1 MKTMLL
7 LALGLLLVVAP
18 VGASAAPAEGDLD
31 LMYLADMQPLDTNS
45 VQGRQTRTL
54 LVRAEMDGT
63 LYESSLGLRA
73 PRAIPV
79 YATYGLGRKY
89 ARFQARIGLPDNIPT
104 RSRLSY
110 ELEADGQSIYKS
122 PIIRAGDRS
131 ILVDLDVSSVQK
143 LTLRGRALDATGGYL
158 LVWADAKLLPP
169 GAAPPP
175 AAPPPAGDTAAAGPA
190 ASRDATWT
198 LETRDVE
205 AFAAALKRGIDA
217 HAGGAAGTVVLAE
230 FRGIDLAS
238 ATAPRAFAEELS
250 TALIRQRVHLVE
262 RGRLETALREMKLAP
277 DAGLEP
283 ASAKEL
289 GRRAGAALLIVGS
302 LADRGATVVANARV
316 LRAATGAALW
326 AERAE
331 LRKAR

>member
-1 MKTMLL
+1 MKLMPA
-7 LALGLLLVVAP
+7 LALSLLLLLVPCGAP
-18 VGASAAPAEGDLD
+18 AAPAEGDLD
-31 LMYLADMQPLDTNS
+31 VIYLADMQPLDTNS
-45 VQGRQTRTL
+45 VQANRRPGTSV
-54 LVRAEMDGT
+54 VRAEMDGT

-73 PRAIPV
+73 LRAVPV
-79 YATYGLGRKY
+79 SATFGLGRKY
-89 ARFQARIGLPDNIPT
+89 ARFQSRIGLPDNFPT

-110 ELEADGQSIYKS
+110 EVEADGQSIYRS
-122 PIIRAGDRS
+122 PIIRTGDRS

-143 LTLRGRALDATGGYL
+143 LTVRGRALDATDGYL

-169 GAAPPP
+169 GAAPAS
-175 AAPPPAGDTAAAGPA
+175 AAPAGGQVS
-190 ASRDATWT
+190 SRESSWA

-217 HAGGAAGTVVLAE
+217 HAGGTAGPAVLAE

-238 ATAPRAFAEELS
+238 TTAPRAFAEELS
-250 TALIRQRVHLVE
+250 TALIRQGVRLVE
-262 RGRLETALREMKLAP
+262 RGQLESALREMKLAP
-277 DAGLEP
+277 DATFD
-283 ASAKEL
+283 AVTAKEL

-316 LRAATGAALW
+316 VRAATGEAIW

-331 LRKAR
+331 LRKIR

>member
-1 MKTMLL
+1 MKTMLPL
-7 LALGLLLVVAP
+7 GLGLLLLLAP
-18 VGASAAPAEGDLD
+18 LGASAAPAEGDLD

-54 LVRAEMDGT
+54 LMRAEMDGT

-89 ARFQARIGLPDNIPT
+89 ARFQARVGLPDNIPI

-131 ILVDLDVSSVQK
+131 ILVDLDVSTVQK
-143 LTLRGRALDATGGYL
+143 LTLRGRALDAPGGYL

-169 GAAPPP
+169 GAAPTP
-175 AAPPPAGDTAAAGPA
+175 AAPAPAGDTAGPA
-190 ASRDATWT
+190 ASRDASWA

-205 AFAAALKRGIDA
+205 TFAAALKRGIDA
-217 HAGGAAGTVVLAE
+217 HAGSTAGTVVLAE

-238 ATAPRAFAEELS
+238 STAPRAFAEELS
-250 TALIRQRVHLVE
+250 TALIRHGISLVE

-277 DAGLEP
+277 DAGLDP
-283 ASAKEL
+283 TSAKEL

-316 LRAATGAALW
+316 LRAATGQAIW

-331 LRKAR
+331 LRKTR